1 MGKTTIEWTAT
12 VDENGVSHQGYSF
25 NAWVG
30 CTKVSPAC
38 DNCYAESWAK
48 RSGSPEL
55 WQGER
60 RRTTEA
66 NWRKPIKWNA
76 EAEKLGIRYKVFC
89 NSLADIF
96 DNEIDPEWFGD
107 LWRLIRATRNLD
119 WLLLTKRIGNAV
131 KMWPG
136 GEYKNVWLGATVIN
150 QEEANRDIPKLL
162 AIPAAV
168 RFLSI
173 EPMLGPIDLRNVQ
186 PAERYELDALTGF
199 DADQGMPFERLDW
212 IICGGESGPNARL
225 MEYGWAADLRDQC
238 RTAGV
243 PFFMKQMTKKAP
255 IPDDLMV
262 RQFPRA
268 A

>member
-1 MGKTTIEWTAT
+1 MAENSKIEWTDHT
-12 VDENGVSHQGYSF
+12 F

-89 NSLADIF
+89 NSLADVF

-107 LWRLIRATRNLD
+107 LWRLIRATPNLD

-150 QEEANRDIPKLL
+150 QEEADRDIPKLL
-162 AIPAAV
+162 DTPAAV
-168 RFLSI
+168 RFLSM
-173 EPMLGPIDLRNVQ
+173 EPLLGPI
-186 PAERYELDALTGF
+186 ELYQLYNI
-199 DADQGMPFERLDW
+199 DW
-212 IICGGESGPNARL
+212 IIVGGESGPNARP
-225 MEYGWAADLRDQC
+225 MHSAWARNLRDKCQ
-238 RTAGV
+238 TDGV

-255 IPDDLMV
+255 IPDDLMI
-262 RQFPRA
+262 RQFPEPRNG
-268 A
+268 